1 MTYYKFLAAGRIAPF
16 SGHPWSDDWLDARQV
31 VACEQG
37 VHACRPTDLPFWL
50 HDELWRIELA
60 GPVTRL
66 GHQVVAPRARLVGQV
81 VGWNAQCADA
91 FGRRCLARTAAHAAA
106 ECGELDDGALAAA
119 AERLADHA
127 DPDQPIVGP
136 EPDGGLA
143 ALREVAVRR
152 QEAAALAGQRTAA
165 QVCGYLVDAIDM
177 LGVYP
182 VAGMGY
188 VAARAAQARR
198 AEGTRDRYAEERRWQ
213 ATWLVEHLDLEG

>member
-16 SGHPWSDDWLDARQV
+16 SGHAWSDDWLQTRQV

-37 VHACRPTDLPFWL
+37 VHACRLTDLPFWL

-66 GHQVVAPRARLVGQV
+66 GHQVVAPRARLAGQV
-81 VGWNAQCADA
+81 TGWNARSSDA
-91 FGRRCLARTAAHAAA
+91 FVRMCLARTAAHAAA
-106 ECGELDDGALAAA
+106 ECAELDDGALAAA
-119 AERLADHA
+119 AERLADHTG
-127 DPDQPIVGP
+127 PEQPIAGP
-136 EPDGGLA
+136 EQAAGLA
-143 ALREVAVRR
+143 VLRQLTLGR

-177 LGVYP
+177 LGGYP

-198 AEGTRDRYAEERRWQ
+198 AEATRDWYAEERRWQ
-213 ATWLVEHLDLEG
+213 AAWLAEHLDLEG